1 MIDRPTL
8 SRELRNVWRASRRVV
23 GGLLT
28 LALVVTTWTLLA
40 GDPPRAD
47 LTTATAAAP
56 AWGHEALADVQD
68 RMREVS
74 PIGLANACGMG
85 SSSCAKCHNGT
96 RASAPK
102 TEKWHT
108 DHKTV
113 NESCVGCHSGNPRL
127 MKAEMAHAKMVVDAR
142 TAPDNC
148 TKCHKS
154 DDMTKLMAAYQKK

>member
-8 SRELRNVWRASRRVV
+8 SRELRNLWRASRRVV
-23 GGLLT
+23 SSLLT
-28 LALVVTTWTLLA
+28 LALVATAWALLA

-47 LTTATAAAP
+47 AGPATAAAP
-56 AWGHEALADVQD
+56 GWGHEALADVQE
-68 RMREVS
+68 RLREVS

-96 RASAPK
+96 RAAAPK
-102 TEKWHT
+102 AEKWHT

-113 NESCVGCHSGNPRL
+113 NDSCVGCHRGNPRI
-127 MKAEMAHAKMVVDAR
+127 MKADLSHAKMVVDSR
-142 TAPDNC
+142 TAPETC
-148 TKCHKS
+148 TACHKS

>member
-1 MIDRPTL
+1 MSDRPTL
-8 SRELRNVWRASRRVV
+8 TRELSRLWRASRRVV

-28 LALVVTTWTLLA
+28 LTLVVTAWALLA
-40 GDPPRAD
+40 GNPQRAD
-47 LTTATAAAP
+47 LATETAAAP
-56 AWGHEALADVQD
+56 GWGQEALADVRE

-96 RASAPK
+96 RAGAAKP
-102 TEKWHT
+102 EKWHT

-113 NESCVGCHSGNPRL
+113 NDSCVGCHRGNPRL
-127 MKAEMAHAKMVVDAR
+127 MKADLAHAKMVVDSR
-142 TAPDNC
+142 TAPETC
-148 TKCHKS
+148 TTCHKS

>member
-1 MIDRPTL
+1 MIDRPSLT
-8 SRELRNVWRASRRVV
+8 RELRRLWRASRRVV

-28 LALVVTTWTLLA
+28 LALVVTTWALLA
-40 GDPPRAD
+40 GSPQRAELAND
-47 LTTATAAAP
+47 TAAAP
-56 AWGHEALADVQD
+56 GWGQEALADVQE

-96 RASAPK
+96 RAVAPK
-102 TEKWHT
+102 PGKWHT

-113 NESCVGCHSGNPRL
+113 NDSCAGCHRGNPRL
-127 MKAEMAHAKMVVDAR
+127 MKTELAHAKMVVDPR
-142 TAPDNC
+142 TAPENC
-148 TKCHKS
+148 TACHKS

>member
-8 SRELRNVWRASRRVV
+8 SRELRNLWRASRRVV
-23 GGLLT
+23 SSLLT
-28 LALVVTTWTLLA
+28 LALVATAWALLA

-47 LTTATAAAP
+47 QGSPVAAAP
-56 AWGHEALADVQD
+56 GWGQEALADVQE
-68 RMREVS
+68 RLREVS

-96 RASAPK
+96 RAAAPK
-102 TEKWHT
+102 AEKWHT

-113 NESCVGCHSGNPRL
+113 NDSCVGCHRGNPRI
-127 MKAEMAHAKMVVDAR
+127 MKADLSHAKMVVDSR
-142 TAPDNC
+142 TAPETC
-148 TKCHKS
+148 TACHKS